1 MSSVHRDNRG
11 KTPYWIG
18 AFTDEFGRRRKRSTE
33 TTDKRQA
40 KTIVEGWQKAVDEAR
55 GGRLTEIKARQIV
68 NEILER
74 TTGRKLYAPT
84 AQGYFEDWLRKEQ
97 GTNSDHS
104 QQKKSQ
110 VVRLFLESLGDRRLL
125 SLEAIT
131 EADVVRFRDELLT
144 AGRRPVTVNGLV
156 RKILAKP
163 FREARAKGLIQI
175 DPVAGMKAIRDTRIQ
190 KETFTPEQIER
201 LIKTA
206 EGDWPGMVIAGY
218 FTGARLSDLANLKW
232 SNIDLAQR
240 TITFCQ
246 RKTGTSVKIPLH
258 SELEDYLLSI
268 PSSDNPDR
276 PLFPSF
282 FGKTSS
288 GKSGLSM
295 SFGRLM
301 ERAGIDSGAIRK
313 REKGVSRKVSA
324 LSFHS
329 LRHSFN
335 SALANAGVSQELR
348 MKLTGHSSVEM
359 NAHYSHH
366 ELETVRK
373 AIESISRLPRKT

>member
-33 TTDKRQA
+33 TTDKHQA

-97 GTNSDHS
+97 GTISDHS

-131 EADVVRFRDELLT
+131 EADVVRFRDELLA

-240 TITFCQ
+240 TITFRQ

-268 PSSDNPDR
+268 PSSGNPDR

-313 REKGVSRKVSA
+313 RE
-324 LSFHS
+324 
-329 LRHSFN
+329 
-335 SALANAGVSQELR
+335 
-348 MKLTGHSSVEM
+348 
-359 NAHYSHH
+359 
-366 ELETVRK
+366 
-373 AIESISRLPRKT
+373 